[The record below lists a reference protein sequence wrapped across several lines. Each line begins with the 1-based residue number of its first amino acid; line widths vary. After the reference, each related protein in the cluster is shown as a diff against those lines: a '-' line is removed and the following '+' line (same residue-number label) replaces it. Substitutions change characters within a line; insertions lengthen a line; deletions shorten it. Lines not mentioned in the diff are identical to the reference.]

1 MLVCDQQLIWFQGC
15 RLYPA
20 ALLDLH
26 VWTLNKPYT
35 LNTNPTPQVKPIFAA
50 AARGYGAETFDGL
63 QEPDGSEAFLNNAEL
78 ADGFQTSASS
88 ADGAALDEEDVESMS
103 DGAGVTNE
111 QYGKARQ
118 QAKKASGVSNT
129 RVW

>member
-1 MLVCDQQLIWFQGC
+1 M
-15 RLYPA
+15 
-20 ALLDLH
+20 
-26 VWTLNKPYT
+26 
-35 LNTNPTPQVKPIFAA
+35 NPVFAA
-50 AARGYGAETFDGL
+50 AARGYGAEPFDGL

-88 ADGAALDEEDVESMS
+88 ADGAALDEEDVELMS

-118 QAKKASGVSNT
+118 QAKEASEVSSI
-129 RVW
+129 